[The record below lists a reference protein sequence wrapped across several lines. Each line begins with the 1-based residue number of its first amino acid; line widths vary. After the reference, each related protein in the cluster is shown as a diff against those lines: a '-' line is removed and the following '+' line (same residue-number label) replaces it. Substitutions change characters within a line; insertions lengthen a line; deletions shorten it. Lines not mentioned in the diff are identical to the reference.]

1 MSLQLRR
8 NPRRRVFYDS
18 SESGSNSGGSESTSD
33 EEYGF
38 RGGMGHG
45 GYSDAAR
52 EGYFAGYYW
61 ETSSDESES
70 VQRRRRR
77 RRRRRSVQAHL
88 SLSDR

>member
-18 SESGSNSGGSESTSD
+18 SESGSDSGGSESTSD

-38 RGGMGHG
+38 RGGMGYG

-52 EGYFAGYYW
+52 EGYFAGCYW

-77 RRRRRSVQAHL
+77 RRRSVQAHL
-88 SLSDR
+88 SLSER